1 MPVRHETDPA
11 RKVLF
16 VFRDTPA
23 NREALEQRAIR
34 EQTTPSD
41 IMRRALAHYLED
53 NSCSGR
59 PSATTQGYSDGD

>member
-11 RKVLF
+11 PKVLF

-23 NREALEQRAIR
+23 SREALEQRAIR

-41 IMRRALAHYLED
+41 ILRRALAHYLED
-53 NSCSGR
+53 YSCSGR
-59 PSATTQGYSDGD
+59 PSATTQSSSDGD